1 MTKLVTVAGGI
12 VLALLVA
19 SSTAW
24 GGILADDAT
33 GMPGWRDTLTFDT
46 ANVPPN
52 ISFYTADVDYNV
64 YAPGACVGSPIFG
77 FDPQPGH
84 YVYAYQ
90 IVAVVNVA
98 SPGPPNV
105 KQLSVGVLDH
115 EVYNINYLDP
125 NPGDP
130 TIIDPDYWGFD
141 VGTALWRF
149 WAPVIPVGSSSAIL
163 YFTSPAGPEWDGGST
178 LGYPMGA
185 KPDPG
190 LGVPRPVPE
199 PTTLALLALGLVGL
213 CRARRRG

>member
-1 MTKLVTVAGGI
+1 MRKLVTIAGAI

-52 ISFYTADVDYNV
+52 ISFYTADIDYNV
-64 YAPGACVGSPIFG
+64 YGPGACVGSPVFG

-90 IVAVVNVA
+90 IVAVTFVFG
-98 SPGPPNV
+98 PTPPNV
-105 KQLSVGVLDH
+105 KQLSVGLLDH
-115 EVYNINYLDP
+115 EAYNINYLDP
-125 NPGDP
+125 DPSDP

-178 LGYPMGA
+178 LGNPMGA

-190 LGVPRPVPE
+190 EALPRPVPE
-199 PTTLALLALGLVGL
+199 PTTLGMLALGLVAL
-213 CRARRRG
+213 CRSRRRG

>member
-1 MTKLVTVAGGI
+1 MRKLVTIAGGI
-12 VLALLVA
+12 VLALVMA
-19 SSTAW
+19 RTAE

-33 GMPGWRDTLTFDT
+33 GMPGWRNTLTFDT

-52 ISFYTADVDYNV
+52 ISFYTADIDYNV
-64 YAPGACVGSPIFG
+64 YAPGACVGSPVFG

-90 IVAVVNVA
+90 IVEVVDVS
-98 SPGPPNV
+98 SPTPANV
-105 KQLSVGVLDH
+105 KQLSIGLLDH
-115 EVYNINYLDP
+115 EAYNINYLDP

-149 WAPVIPVGSSSAIL
+149 WAPVIPEGSSSAIL

-178 LGYPMGA
+178 IGNPMGA